1 MKLNTS
7 IGAIEVLRQKGV
19 DFGNYTPTYKLGGP
33 YDYLIGISEKVLLS
47 EHKNGSLDRTLETIL
62 SVTKNFNFQVSKL
75 AEFLKADTLM
85 QSCFNV
91 WHFCVNNIKYKN
103 DTYGYEEIR
112 TPSRTWR
119 DRHTGVDCDDFA
131 IFCASLLMQMG
142 YNPNFAIVAFN
153 NNADFGHIYVVIN
166 STLNNKPFNLNNYNG
181 GAITNGIVIDPVMKF
196 IFNKHPLGITKAKIM
211 NIQILGDIS
220 SSLDSSIL
228 SKIEEL
234 KQSNTKEAKAEMR
247 KLQFILAL
255 SGHPDQI
262 TFIKIMPLIA
272 DIENGNFV
280 WKSKEAKQ
288 IGISHLAENVT
299 DKSNTKPLK
308 SLGAIISGKL
318 LTSTLYWNPWEQN
331 GDRSSDINLR
341 IRVNGTNLVGVR
353 KGNVIKISNADAKLY
368 GKLNGYHI
376 IEEVMTQPNA
386 NGNYSF
392 VMLTTGRAAD
402 ISGTT
407 IPDTAKIDF
416 EINTNTTDKRKGLS
430 GWQRNASTVDSYMNQ
445 SAGKIENCRRVYN
458 FIKNEIAPN
467 LSLIKEVNYITDVNN
482 IIGDLEDWKWYAEA
496 AYNQCEGLKTSRCP
510 HFIEQRGNIQKV
522 SDVYKMA
529 AERLAAAEDDFI
541 NKEKKIRDWMKVTN
555 WEKVVDAIV
564 TYNPV
569 TIAARAG
576 VLLALKLNF
585 RNISKRLSIG
595 ESLAEATSRGYS
607 EADFK
612 KMNIEY
618 EKFAIYFDKMGGKK
632 ENYYNAIKEG
642 KTKNALFGG
651 PKIDGLG
658 FIDPATLTALAAA
671 AVPIATLATA
681 VATVGVLFKGK
692 DAEDEAKSGDEL
704 PPPDS
709 KPNLPPWVNPT
720 GGGSGSDGESSN
732 TTMYLLLAAGAVAV
746 VGYSLTKKN

>member
-1 MKLNTS
+1 MKLKTS

-33 YDYLIGISEKVLLS
+33 YDYLIGISDRVLLS

-112 TPSRTWR
+112 TPSRSWI

-166 STLNNKPFNLNNYNG
+166 STLNNKPFNLNDYNG

-211 NIQILGDIS
+211 NIQILGNIS
-220 SSLDSSIL
+220 NLDSSIL

-234 KQSNTKEAKAEMR
+234 KRSNTKEAKAEMR

-255 SGHPDQI
+255 SGHPDQL
-262 TFIKIMPLIA
+262 TFIKIMPLIS

-308 SLGAIISGKL
+308 SLGAILASKL
-318 LTSTLYWNPWEQN
+318 LATSLYTNPWEQN
-331 GDRSSDINLR
+331 GDRSSDIQLR
-341 IRVNGTNLVGVR
+341 VRINGTNLVGVK

-368 GKLNGYHI
+368 SKLNGYHI
-376 IEEVMTQPNA
+376 IEEVMTQPNE
-386 NGNYSF
+386 NGNYSHVF
-392 VMLTTGRAAD
+392 ITTGRSYD
-402 ISGTT
+402 ISGTL
-407 IPDTAKIDF
+407 IPATANIDF
-416 EINTNTTDKRKGLS
+416 EINTNTTDKRKGIS

-445 SAGKIENCRRVYN
+445 SAGKIENCRRIYN
-458 FIKNEIAPN
+458 FIKNEIIPN
-467 LSLIKEVNYITDVNN
+467 LSLIKEANHIIDVNN

-496 AYNQCEGLKTSRCP
+496 AFNQCDGLNTSRNAN
-510 HFIEQRGNIQKV
+510 FKEQRGNIQKV

-529 AERLAAAEDDFI
+529 AERLAAAEEDFV

-555 WEKVVDAIV
+555 WEKVVDAII
-564 TYNPV
+564 TYNPI

-576 VLLALKLNF
+576 LLLALKLNF
-585 RNISKRLSIG
+585 RNISRRLSIG

-658 FIDPATLTALAAA
+658 VIDPATLSAIAAA
-671 AVPIATLATA
+671 AGPIAVLATA
-681 VATVGVLFKGK
+681 VASVAVLFKGK
-692 DAEDEAKSGDEL
+692 DAEEDPIPDPPKGPEDL
-704 PPPDS
+704 PD
-709 KPNLPPWVNPT
+709 WVNPT
-720 GGGSGSDGESSN
+720 GTPPKGKTPEDSN

-746 VGYSLTKKN
+746 VGYSLTNKK